1 MVADTSAGTESEDSE
16 AQEDQSLLKV
26 ETQETSDNSDA
37 SSLLLCVQF
46 LLRTHGIEKSIGSIR
61 ELSEQTEGEFDF
73 SSAVVALRNL
83 EFDANVGK
91 LSAKKSYTN

>member
-73 SSAVVALRNL
+73 SSADSSISTIFSTPL
-83 EFDANVGK
+83 EPIITGTPA
-91 LSAKKSYTN
+91 